1 MRVAIGSLLQ
11 RSDPARPGLTT
22 LDAFLAGTL
31 ERDAA
36 LMAPAAATEIAGFL
50 HVLQQAGVI
59 AVPLLAAEAANGP
72 PLMRESFH
80 VLAVE
85 LVHRL
90 AARLPV
96 DAVLL
101 ATDAALRVEDEP
113 DAAAELLERM
123 RLVLPARTPIVV
135 ALHGAATA
143 RLADTGAIIA
153 VAGDEED
160 RAAFGRRAARCA
172 IDLMRHGARST

>member
-1 MRVAIGSLLQ
+1 MRVAVGSLLQ
-11 RSDPARPGLTT
+11 RTDLTRPGLTT

-36 LMAPAAATEIAGFL
+36 MLASTAPTEIRGFAEAL
-50 HVLQQAGVI
+50 READAT
-59 AVPLLAAEAANGP
+59 AVPLLAAEAADGP

-96 DAVLL
+96 DAVLI
-101 ATDAALRVEDEP
+101 ATEAGLRVEDEP
-113 DAAAELLERM
+113 DAAAELVERI

-135 ALHGAATA
+135 ALRGTATA
-143 RLADTGAIIA
+143 RLADTGAIIM
-153 VAGDEED
+153 VARAGED
-160 RAAFGRRAARCA
+160 RTTLGRRAARRA
-172 IDLMRHGARST
+172 VDRS